1 MILSV
6 VGVKI
11 GVILIEKGGCI
22 KMSFRS
28 KEQYYVNEFA
38 NKYFNGGGH
47 KYAAGGMSELSVND
61 TLIKL
66 KSLISE
72 LF

>member
-1 MILSV
+1 MD
-6 VGVKI
+6 KI
-11 GVILIEKGGCI
+11 GVILIEKGGCV